1 MKRFMKSKKGFT
13 LTELLVVLALVGIIA
28 CIAIPIYNGFTK
40 TARVRNCSAE
50 RLRAKAEIESW
61 CTDDIKNYNQEA
73 FSFEI
78 TSDGKIATITAIEGI
93 NVSAD
98 DLARVAYDGKVPC
111 CPSCGTMTVVITPR
125 ASGIPKVTITCDG
138 GNDGDIHKSEE

>member
-13 LTELLVVLALVGIIA
+13 LTELLVVLALVGVIA

-61 CTDDIKNYNQEA
+61 CVDEFHNQES

-125 ASGIPKVTITCDG
+125 PGNVAPKVTVTCDG

>member
-50 RLRAKAEIESW
+50 RLRARAEIESW
-61 CTDDIKNYNQEA
+61 CKDNFHNKES
-73 FSFEI
+73 SFEI

-111 CPSCGTMTVVITPR
+111 CPSCGTMTIVITPR
-125 ASGIPKVTITCDG
+125 ASGVPKVTVTCDG
-138 GNDGDIHKSEE
+138 GNDGDIHKSEEEK